1 VHEPIV
7 SQDTFQRCADAIAA
21 QWAAAAQDVV
31 DLAGNCGELMGI
43 RTNSRG
49 SVRYVSFHCRRAA
62 TGGKPCDGTQV
73 RVFDIDHQ
81 VEAIFRNPPESLP
94 PRRGRPPVWLAELH
108 ALSQVFP
115 ILNVTAQH
123 RVVRDSVKEV
133 IWNSDS
139 DRIRISFNEAA
150 LVRYSEQLLNF
161 PREVVMSVCRPDHG
175 YQR

>member
-1 VHEPIV
+1 MRWNSGSRPRARPRI
-7 SQDTFQRCADAIAA
+7 SISRCERRRPDA
-21 QWAAAAQDVV
+21 
-31 DLAGNCGELMGI
+31 LTCC
-43 RTNSRG
+43 S
-49 SVRYVSFHCRRAA
+49 S
-62 TGGKPCDGTQV
+62 QV

-81 VEAIFRNPPESLP
+81 VESIFRAPAESLP
-94 PRRGRPPVWLAELH
+94 PRRGRPPVWLAALH

-123 RVVRDSVKEV
+123 RLVGDAVKDV

-139 DRIRISFNEAA
+139 GRLRISFNEAA

-161 PREVVMSVCRPDHG
+161 PHEVVMSVCRPDHG